1 MSMISSLIDKLNKSA
16 DEWNG
21 NNMFELACM
30 CREAADT
37 IWELRDDLQRANAEN
52 AKLQNQIDYLMDS
65 EHLETVATFAMGCD
79 ECGRYKMDL
88 FDAIAENVRL
98 CNENAKLRELV
109 RDMYSCISHANE
121 ADWFHFERDKS
132 GCGMSCTVNGE
143 SCGLCAVADR
153 MRELGIEVDA

>member
-52 AKLQNQIDYLMDS
+52 AKL
-65 EHLETVATFAMGCD
+65 
-79 ECGRYKMDL
+79 
-88 FDAIAENVRL
+88 
-98 CNENAKLRELV
+98 RELV
-109 RDMYSCISHANE
+109 VKM
-121 ADWFHFERDKS
+121 FHTIEWS
-132 GCGMSCTVNGE
+132 
-143 SCGLCAVADR
+143 DR
-153 MRELGIEVDA
+153 MSDSMYWPSFFYERELRELGIEVDE